1 MNQTEISHSA
11 VSSYKLE
18 SGLSLLPHRIPFGF
32 FLVEVLA
39 NNRLTTVEKIHSQTK
54 INYAT

>member
-11 VSSYKLE
+11 VSSYKLA
-18 SGLSLLPHRIPFGF
+18 SGLSLLPHQIPFGSF

-39 NNRLTTVEKIHSQTK
+39 NNRLTTVVKKYTARQK
-54 INYAT
+54 